1 MKKTL
6 LSGLIMA
13 AFAAPAFAQETAEDP
28 ATRYPGYKLEFA
40 QEFDDPTMD
49 LHDVFNFE
57 KGFKRNN
64 EHQVYMD
71 RPENAFID
79 EEGHLVIRALDK
91 ITKNPYYDK
100 FAGNEFKGQKKE
112 KLVYTSASLQSHW
125 RGHYGIWETRAKLPI
140 GDGYWPAIWG
150 TGNTRGWPG
159 AGELDIMEY
168 YGDAI
173 HANLCWGSG
182 GGTWSSKAP
191 RMSEF
196 DPKFA
201 DEFHIWRC
209 EWDHNS
215 CRIYLD
221 DRLLNETDLD
231 RTVNSDGYNPYRD
244 ANNGFQVWLNLALG
258 GNNGGNPANAKYPAD
273 YIIDYARVYVPES
286 ADATLHYFA
295 DKAQKLLDS
304 TKEGDGP
311 MEYSAAARQA
321 LSDAIETCKGV
332 FGSTDDNVIDA
343 AQDAIRAAI
352 SKYEGAANAPLRVNE
367 EFSLEH
373 VASGC
378 LLSNGWHKDVK
389 QVLLLN
395 STEKG
400 YNQAFKL
407 VATPA
412 NAEAKG
418 YNIMTV
424 EGDYLYRNSWNLFYT
439 DDKSKLN
446 TKDYIFNV
454 EIQQGNI
461 VIKNEGSGKYFGS
474 DETEAWA
481 HLYSDKPGA
490 YNTKAYFKLYEW
502 PTGINDVTVNED
514 NGVKAV
520 YNLQGLY
527 VGETLDAVRAGQ
539 GQIYIVVEGNTT
551 RKVIR

>member
-64 EHQVYMD
+64 EDQCYMD

-79 EEGHLVIRALDK
+79 ENGNLVIRALDK
-91 ITKNPYYDK
+91 ITPNPYYDK
-100 FAGNEFKGQKKE
+100 FGSGPNKE

-125 RGHYGIWETRAKLPI
+125 RGHFGIWETRAKIPV
-140 GDGYWPAIWG
+140 GEGYWPAIWG
-150 TGNTRGWPG
+150 TGNTRGWPA
-159 AGELDIMEY
+159 AGELDILEY
-168 YGDAI
+168 YGNAI
-173 HANLCWGSG
+173 HGNLCWAKNG
-182 GGTWSSKAP
+182 GADWSSQAP
-191 RMSEF
+191 SMSTF

-201 DEFHIWRC
+201 DKYHIWRC

-215 CRIYLD
+215 VRIYVD
-221 DRLLNETDLD
+221 DRLINETNLD
-231 RTVNSDGYNPYRD
+231 RTVNPDGYNPFRD

-258 GNNGGNPANAKYPAD
+258 GNAGGRPEVASYPAD
-273 YIIDYARVYVPES
+273 YLIDYARVYVPES

-367 EFSLEH
+367 EFTLQH

-378 LLSNGWHKDVK
+378 LLSTGVDAGVN
-389 QVLLLN
+389 QVLLQTPGNAAYNQYFTLVKTPSN
-395 STEKG
+395 AKASG
-400 YNQAFKL
+400 YNLKTKDGNY
-407 VATPA
+407 V
-412 NAEAKG
+412 
-418 YNIMTV
+418 
-424 EGDYLYRNSWNLFYT
+424 YRNSWNLFYT
-439 DDKSKLN
+439 DKTDKL
-446 TKDYIFNV
+446 TEKDYIFNFEV
-454 EIQQGNI
+454 QQGNI
-461 VIKNEGSGKYFGS
+461 VLRNEGTGKYFGS
-474 DETEAWA
+474 DEIVAGS

-490 YNTKAYFKLYEW
+490 HNALAYFQLFDW
-502 PTGINDVTVNED
+502 SGVDNVVVRED

-527 VGETLDAVRAGQ
+527 VGETLDAVPAGQ